1 MNDFTFAHREEGFDA
16 HIEMSI
22 RGYSNLHDDVVS
34 LSRYFVDDESSVY
47 DIGSSTGK
55 TIAAMLNQN
64 YSFAPMCHYV
74 GVEYADGFEDP
85 MNSRVKELSTK
96 YPNASISYIKNDIR
110 NVEIKNASLVTS
122 IFTLQFMPRNAR
134 ARVIDR
140 VYEGLNEGGAFIF
153 AEKTVASEARVQD
166 MMTFTYYDYK
176 RKSFSESD
184 IMTKEVL
191 LRNMLKPNTWKEL
204 EDMMYVAGFKTVQP
218 FWQNFMFVGAIAI
231 K

>member
-34 LSRYFVDDESSVY
+34 LSRYFVDNESSVY

-55 TIAAMLNQN
+55 TIAAMLDQN
-64 YSFAPMCHYV
+64 YSFAPKCHYI
-74 GVEYADGFEDP
+74 GVEYADGFEES
-85 MNSRVKELSTK
+85 MNNRVLELTTMF
-96 YPNASISYIKNDIR
+96 PQTNVSYVKDDIR
-110 NVEIKNASLVTS
+110 NVAIENASLVTS

-134 ARVIDR
+134 ATVIDR
-140 VYEGLNEGGAFIF
+140 IYGGLNEGGAFIF
-153 AEKTVASEARVQD
+153 AEKTVAQNSRIQD

-184 IMTKEVL
+184 IMTKEVT
-191 LRNMLKPNTWKEL
+191 LRNMLKPNTWAEL
-204 EDMMYVAGFKTVQP
+204 EEMILGAGFKSVQP
-218 FWQNFMFVGAIAI
+218 FWQNFLFVGAIAI